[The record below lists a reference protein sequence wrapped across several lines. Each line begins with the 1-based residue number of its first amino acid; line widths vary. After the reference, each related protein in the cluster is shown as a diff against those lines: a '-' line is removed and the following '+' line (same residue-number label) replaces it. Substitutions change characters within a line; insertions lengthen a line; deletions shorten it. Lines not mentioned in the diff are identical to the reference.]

1 MANEVHNSS
10 ISISRLYSNQYQK
23 SGYKFLQNRL
33 IKFQRGGWIVSYRPS
48 AGLRMHNTCCASAYQ
63 LLCKRTTAVVR
74 PTELT
79 SPGTYTI
86 YSDNFICLFR
96 QLLPYSEIV
105 SYTLSFDII
114 RLRVFL
120 FQVVSVPPPG

>member
-1 MANEVHNSS
+1 MLVCC
-10 ISISRLYSNQYQK
+10 R
-23 SGYKFLQNRL
+23 
-33 IKFQRGGWIVSYRPS
+33 RPS
-48 AGLRMHNTCCASAYQ
+48 AGLRMHNRCCASAYQ

-79 SPGTYTI
+79 SPITYAI
-86 YSDNFICLFR
+86 FSDNFICLFR

>member
-1 MANEVHNSS
+1 MLVCY
-10 ISISRLYSNQYQK
+10 R
-23 SGYKFLQNRL
+23 
-33 IKFQRGGWIVSYRPS
+33 RPS
-48 AGLRMHNTCCASAYQ
+48 AGLRMHNRCCASAYQ

-79 SPGTYTI
+79 SPITYTI
-86 YSDNFICLFR
+86 FSDNFICLFR
-96 QLLPYSEIV
+96 QLLPHSAIPLTV
-105 SYTLSFDII
+105 FSIDII